1 MARGGRRGI
10 TSSSNVIRLPTR
22 PRLGS
27 AQQIVPLRIFRELP
41 ACRIEREAPPETLR
55 DDAEEKHLGERP
67 GDTERRPCL
76 LLALAGE
83 DEVGGVVGEAAANLR
98 QRGGHLVHPL
108 LRNDAQR
115 LAVCPT
121 LEGKRLRV
129 DELALALGQRRVG
142 AEVGG

>member
-1 MARGGRRGI
+1 MAERGRRGVN
-10 TSSSNVIRLPTR
+10 SSGNVIRLPTG

-27 AQQIVPLRIFRELP
+27 AQQPVRLGILRELP
-41 ACRIEREAPPETLR
+41 PYRIEREAPTEMLR

-67 GDTERRPCL
+67 GDMERRPCL

-121 LEGKRLRV
+121 LEGTGLRV
-129 DELALALGQRRVG
+129 DE
-142 AEVGG
+142 